1 VRRTVPLLIAA
12 TCGIVLIFTAFIPAT
27 VSWGETAAV
36 WFDILAA
43 IAFILGGGNLLKI
56 HLKKVS
62 DQKEGWAYSLITVV
76 TFLLTLF
83 VGLLKWDVSPS
94 IDQEFYGLSFAPL
107 TVEELPDDLTYSV
120 DVALPAEW
128 FEKELPASV
137 RSQLSYSTEGE
148 NVTQLQFRGWMTP
161 GQQNDLSDYHLKLEW
176 QCAVEQL
183 AEQARPDDAMAGEV
197 LYFADH
203 RALAASGPLSEEAE
217 EALRDLEGG
226 SAWTTA
232 VDLLVERSRHVTTMA
247 ISDPPPAFPPSDD
260 WLDRIEVVEG
270 ELSVTGPISIE
281 MKNELADVFPHT
293 RPLTAE
299 QIQAFVD
306 ELAALPG
313 GLTDDQKNM
322 LPGMLES
329 GWTADQ
335 LINTIDQAGIAEAGE
350 KSACELLAERQAGET
365 NLESSLPPPG
375 PDVTLNDDQ
384 KNYLRQVV
392 TDPSVDLSQIG
403 PELASR
409 GEWNESQA
417 AALQA
422 FLEGTPTIG
431 ERNRLLAG
439 ALTQDSQTLS
449 DEQYEFLL
457 APYREQHQWEEQMH
471 ALMIAAHQVKYQW
484 SGNYVEPGSP
494 FWWLYEYAFTPLT
507 ATMFSLLA
515 FYVASA
521 AFRAFRAKN
530 FEAFLLLATAFV
542 ILLGRTYAGPLLTSW
557 LPDSL
562 AALKIENITVFI
574 MSVINTAGNRAIMI
588 GISLGIVSTSLKIL
602 LGVDRSYLGTGEE

>member
-1 VRRTVPLLIAA
+1 MRRTVPLLIAA

-62 DQKEGWAYSLITVV
+62 DQKEGWAYSLITVL

-107 TVEELPDDLTYSV
+107 TVEELPEDLTYSV

-148 NVTQLQFRGWMTP
+148 DVTQLQFRGWMTP
-161 GQQNDLSDYHLKLEW
+161 GQQKDLNDYHLKLEW

-183 AEQARPDDAMAGEV
+183 AEKARPADPLAGEV

-203 RALAASGPLSEEAE
+203 RALAARGPLSEDAE
-217 EALRDLEGG
+217 QALRDLDEG

-232 VDLLVERSRHVTTMA
+232 VDQLAERSRHVTTMA
-247 ISDPPPAFPPSDD
+247 ISDPPAAFPPSDE
-260 WLDRIEVVEG
+260 WLDRVEIVEG

-281 MKNELADVFPHT
+281 MKNELADVFQHT
-293 RPLTAE
+293 RPLTPE
-299 QIQAFVD
+299 QIQQFVD
-306 ELAALPG
+306 ELKSLPG
-313 GLTDDQKNM
+313 GLSEDQENM
-322 LPGMLES
+322 LPGLLES

-335 LINTIDQAGIAEAGE
+335 LISAVDQAGVAESQQ
-350 KSACELLAERQAGET
+350 KSACDLLEERLAGET
-365 NLESSLPPPG
+365 NLTTSLPPADS
-375 PDVTLNDDQ
+375 DVTLNDAQ
-384 KNYLRQVV
+384 KSYLREAISDSSV
-392 TDPSVDLSQIG
+392 TLTQIG

-409 GEWNESQA
+409 GNWTDSQA
-417 AALQA
+417 AALDE
-422 FLEGTPTIG
+422 FLEATPTIG
-431 ERNRLLAG
+431 ERNRLLAT
-439 ALTQDSQTLS
+439 ALTQDDQTLS

-457 APYREQHQWEEQMH
+457 TPYREQHQWEEQMH
-471 ALMIAAHQVKYQW
+471 ALMMAAHQVKYSW

-530 FEAFLLLATAFV
+530 FEAFLLLSTAFI

-557 LPDSL
+557 LPESL

-602 LGVDRSYLGTGEE
+602 LGVDRSYLGTGED